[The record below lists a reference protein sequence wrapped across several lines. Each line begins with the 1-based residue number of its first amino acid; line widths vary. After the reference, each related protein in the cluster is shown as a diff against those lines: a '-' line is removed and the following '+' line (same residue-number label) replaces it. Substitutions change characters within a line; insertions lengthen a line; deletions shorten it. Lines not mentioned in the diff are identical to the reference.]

1 MAAQTVKTDI
11 AAEVNIS
18 ARRNDSFKF
27 ELQVLAPG
35 SSTASLDMV
44 VAITSDEDANVY
56 QGKMSIV
63 DASTGDVKL
72 NIYSARWTS
81 SDTEATGDGTN
92 ALPTATTPGHFY
104 GTSSGATKV
113 GGGVDVSG
121 MDGGELTDRLVISAP
136 YNYMTFEPGVYKYDL
151 QIRKRTSVDATTEYT
166 TWLFGTFTLNADITQ
181 L

>member
-35 SSTASLDMV
+35 STTASLDMV
-44 VAITSDEDANVY
+44 TGIGNDADANVY

-81 SDTEATGDGTN
+81 TDTEADADGTN
-92 ALPTATTPGHFY
+92 AAPTATTPGHFY
-104 GTSSGATKV
+104 GTSSGSTNV

-121 MDGGELTDRLVISAP
+121 MDGGQLADRLVISAP
-136 YNYMTFEPGVYKYDL
+136 YNYISFEPGVYKYDL
-151 QIRKRTSVDATTEYT
+151 QIRKRTSTQAATEYT

>member
-44 VAITSDEDANVY
+44 VAITNDDDANVY

-92 ALPTATTPGHFY
+92 DTPTATTPGHFY
-104 GTSSGATKV
+104 GTSSGTTHV

-121 MDGGELTDRLVISAP
+121 MTGGELTDRLVISAP

-151 QIRKRTSVDATTEYT
+151 QIRKRTATDATTEYT

>member
-35 SSTASLDMV
+35 STTASLDMV
-44 VAITSDEDANVY
+44 TGMTGDTDANVY

-81 SDTEATGDGTN
+81 TDTEASADGTSVV
-92 ALPTATTPGHFY
+92 PTATTPGHFY
-104 GTSSGATKV
+104 GVSSGSTNV

-121 MDGGELTDRLVISAP
+121 MDGGELADRLIISAP
-136 YNYMTFEPGVYKYDL
+136 HNYISFEPGVYKYDL
-151 QIRKRTSVDATTEYT
+151 QIRTRVSTGTTTEFT